1 MKKTLA
7 ALIIGAFAASAAN
20 AAVIYDNEGTKVEVG
35 GSLRLI
41 LEKTNKGGEAN
52 KHTHSGLRNAGS
64 RLEVKAKHN
73 LDSGYYA
80 LGQLQVRFDGKQGN
94 GAKGDGFG
102 ALGTRR
108 AFVGLGHKELGEVTF
123 GRQVTFA
130 DSLSTAQD
138 YTYGIIDKGDY
149 LPDEANSVVRYTYKG
164 IEGLVIG
171 ADYLFANERDA
182 SNEVLSGKLQNGFQV
197 GASYEKDGIIAKLG
211 LGRTNYKTGTET
223 ITKVVPG
230 STNGAPATTKI
241 TTEDYTTQHKDAVL
255 ASLGYEF
262 DGLTLSVDGGYAK
275 TKFINT
281 PKNEKRFFVSPGF
294 QYQVTDLSSVYG
306 NYKYEQIKNGDD
318 YPKTKQHGFLLGVD
332 YKLHKQVVTYV
343 EGKYQVTK
351 GYDAQGNY
359 DQNSKVKD
367 KAIGVGMRVFF

>member
-20 AAVIYDNEGTKVEVG
+20 AAVVYDNEGTKVEVG

-52 KHTHSGLRNAGS
+52 KHTHSGLRNSGS
-64 RLEVKAKHN
+64 RLEVKAKHT

-80 LGQLQVRFDGKQGN
+80 LGYLQVRLDGKQGN

-108 AFVGLGHKELGEVTF
+108 AFVGLGHKERGELTF
-123 GRQVTFA
+123 GRQLTTA
-130 DSLSTAQD
+130 DSLSTAND
-138 YTYGIIDKGDY
+138 YTYGIIDKDEYIPTEGD
-149 LPDEANSVVRYTYKG
+149 SVIRYAYKG
-164 IEGLVIG
+164 IEGLVIS

-182 SNEVLSGKLQNGFQV
+182 NNEVLSGKLQNGFQV

-230 STNGAPATTKI
+230 AANAPATTKI

-281 PKNEKRFFVSPGF
+281 PKKEKRFFVSPGF

-306 NYKYEQIKNGDD
+306 NYKYEQAKDVDNG
-318 YPKTKQHGFLLGVD
+318 KTKQHGFLLGAD
-332 YKLHKQVVTYV
+332 YKLHKQVITYV

-359 DQNSKVKD
+359 EQNSKVKD
-367 KAIGVGMRVFF
+367 KAIGVGLRVFF

>member
-20 AAVIYDNEGTKVEVG
+20 AAVVYDNEGTKVEVG

-64 RLEVKAKHN
+64 RLEVKAKHT

-80 LGQLQVRFDGKQGN
+80 LGYLQVRLDGKQGN

-102 ALGTRR
+102 ALGTKR
-108 AFVGLGHKELGEVTF
+108 AVVGLGHKERGEVTF
-123 GRQVTFA
+123 GRQATFA
-130 DSLSTAQD
+130 DSLSTAKD
-138 YTYGIIDKGDY
+138 YTYGIIEKSDY
-149 LPDEANSVVRYTYKG
+149 LPDEGNSVVRYTYKG

-171 ADYLFANERDA
+171 ADYLFANERDE

-230 STNGAPATTKI
+230 ATDGAPVTTKI
-241 TTEDYTTQHKDAVL
+241 TPVVYTTQHKDAVL

-281 PKNEKRFFVSPGF
+281 PKKEKRFFVSPGF

-306 NYKYEQIKNGDD
+306 NYKYEQVKDSDD
-318 YPKTKQHGFLLGVD
+318 SKTKQHGFLLGVD
-332 YKLHKQVVTYV
+332 YKLHKQVITYV

-359 DQNSKVKD
+359 EGSKVRD